1 MIKNTNYLN
10 VKQGRKNKK
19 KLEENIY
26 VNNNK

>member
-10 VKQGRKNKK
+10 VKQERKNKK

>member
-26 VNNNK
+26 VNNK

>member
-10 VKQGRKNKK
+10 VKQRRKNKK